1 MNKTLKFNRRLQQPS
16 EQMGFCVQCFSFIPI
31 NDIDSH
37 CLGCMENKRNIEC
50 YSDNISFQ
58 LEHINQ
64 VAQNGMEKCEQ
75 GSEKSKFLIRIQEL
89 CKQIVGIKCYN
100 MLSVKKLEDME
111 SEVKVLLSYP
121 PQSMSVIMMLTRLE
135 SLLKEKLELQNKRK
149 QVTYNSL
156 PQNSTARLK
165 TEQNMSENNYSIYD
179 YRKFQTENNLKQSLE
194 FKRNFYSKCLEMKVK
209 LPKNHPAQQILV
221 QDLYSFVISKNYNN
235 EQAVNFIKKCFRE
248 YQINQI

>member
-31 NDIDSH
+31 TEIDSH
-37 CLGCMENKRNIEC
+37 CLSCMENKRNIEC

-64 VAQNGMEKCEQ
+64 VAQNGMDKCEK
-75 GSEKSKFLIRIQEL
+75 GSEKSKYLIRIQEL
-89 CKQIVGIKCYN
+89 CKHIQSIKCYN
-100 MLSVKKLEDME
+100 MLSIKKLEDLE

-121 PQSMSVIMMLTRLE
+121 PQSMSVVMMLTRLQ
-135 SLLKEKLELQNKRK
+135 SLLKEKLELQNQHK
-149 QVTYNSL
+149 QITYNSL
-156 PQNSTARLK
+156 PQNSTARIK
-165 TEQNMSENNYSIYD
+165 TEQNNSDNNNSIYD
-179 YRKFQTENNLKQSLE
+179 YRQFQSENNLKQSLE

-221 QDLYSFVISKNYNN
+221 QDLYNFVIKKNYTQ
-235 EQAVNFIKKCFRE
+235 EQAVNFIKKCFME
-248 YQINQI
+248 YEIN